1 MMPTITLPFSCPVWG
16 RRKNHL
22 ICAVMLSLVVLVAF
36 TGCSAVQQGSTP
48 FWEEEYQRKYN
59 ESRVQKYGP
68 AAIEKTEVGI
78 PASVYAERINGWP
91 LFYRL
96 GDTMSILWPLFMKT
110 PLGNAVFPVYEY
122 IKEPMRLSLFLYT
135 VGFYADKTQD
145 RSGNYVFPVW
155 FYDRK
160 GEKKAAHLL
169 VLGGWHSSPTRWGN
183 YLIPVWYYRGADG
196 GKDKLFNLLVLAY
209 AESTSDT
216 LEHGVFPVWA
226 YRSNREAKYKK
237 FHYLLFGWIES
248 TPTRVSNNLFPVWFY
263 ESTKDSKDQRHRSL
277 FVLPLPAGFA
287 SGPDELRHGC
297 FPLYYYKRDKD
308 SSSFLSLPMYVS
320 KEPDSKDLVLGGILY
335 WDLQNGKDRYRS
347 LLWPFTHI
355 WSNERSQGHAVA
367 PLYAW
372 TGYADGGW
380 MFNSLLLNRAKGK
393 TNVLNFGG
401 PLFFHATRGESWY
414 TNLFWPIYQGWG
426 SKDSAS
432 HLLLP
437 VGYYREDKE
446 KGRFLDVVGPLLY
459 HSKSQDKWHTSFL
472 FPLYNG
478 WGDKTDQRHLL
489 LPVGYYGKTPQK
501 QAVISPLVSYGKNNQ
516 GEGFFNVLGLLFHRG
531 WDKEGFWTWL
541 TPLLGLQKD
550 KSGHTCWAFPLFIQH
565 TGKNESGF
573 YSPVFSYNK
582 SKDDFWWNAFLAGP
596 TYYSTPGTKSY
607 SCLIG
612 IIHYFVDKDKGR
624 CFNMSCI
631 LPILKVDRYGFSS
644 IPAGYSNEIPSE
656 RETEKELQTA
666 LDGVNRRAKEWEEQE
681 RKRVEEPAQTKDE
694 KAEPRKMPSWCST
707 THWAKKKLGHLLPV
721 VLGSKTVE
729 YTVKYGDSLDKV
741 KDSRKVRSFF
751 TIFPLY
757 FLWSSEDVRGEKE
770 SGANL
775 LGILYMGS
783 KKRVEK
789 DGVAQTHVRRR
800 VLYKFVDYRR
810 QDKMTVTD
818 IFPFMTWDRDPDRSY
833 KRFSFI
839 GPVLRR
845 TVAGEKTQWQILG
858 IKSGDDMAVAPHA
871 PQ

>member
-1 MMPTITLPFSCPVWG
+1 MMPTITLPFSCPVWKG
-16 RRKNHL
+16 RKTHL
-22 ICAVMLSLVVLVAF
+22 ICGLMLTLVLPVAL

-68 AAIEKTEVGI
+68 AAIEKTEAGI
-78 PASVYAERINGWP
+78 PASVYADRINGWP

-135 VGFYADKTQD
+135 VGFYADKSKD
-145 RSGNYVFPVW
+145 RSGSYVFPVW

-169 VLGGWHSSPTRWGN
+169 VLGGWHSSPTRWGH
-183 YLIPVWYYRGADG
+183 YLVPLWFYQSRDG
-196 GKDKLFNLLVLAY
+196 GKDKHFNCMLIAD
-209 AESTSDT
+209 AESTPDS
-216 LEHGVFPVWA
+216 LQHGVFPVWR
-226 YRSNREAKYKK
+226 YRSDSKTKGKE
-237 FHYLLFGWIES
+237 FHYLLFGGIES
-248 TPTRVSNNLFPVWFY
+248 NPRGLSNYLFPVWFY
-263 ESTKDSKDQRHRSL
+263 KSTKDSKDQWHRSL
-277 FVLPLPAGFA
+277 FVTPVLGGFA
-287 SGPDELRHGC
+287 TGPDELRHGC
-297 FPLYYYKRDKD
+297 FPLYYYGRDKD
-308 SSSFLSLPMYVS
+308 SSSFLSLPLYMS
-320 KEPDSKDLVLGGILY
+320 KDPGSKDLVLGGILY

-347 LLWPFTHI
+347 ILWPFTHI

-367 PLYAW
+367 PLYGW
-372 TGYADGGW
+372 TRYADGGW
-380 MFNSLLLNRAKGK
+380 MLNSLLLNRAKGK

-426 SKDSAS
+426 SKDAAS
-432 HLLLP
+432 HLVLP
-437 VGYYREDKE
+437 VGYYREDKD
-446 KGRFLDVVGPLLY
+446 KGRLLDVGGPLFY
-459 HSKSQDKWHTSFL
+459 HSKRQDKWHTSFL

-478 WGDKTDQRHLL
+478 WGRKDDQNHLL
-489 LPVGYYGKTPQK
+489 LPVGFCGKTPEK
-501 QAVISPLVSYGKNNQ
+501 QAVISPLASYGKNNR
-516 GEGFFNVLGLLFHRG
+516 GEGFFNVLCLLFHRG
-531 WDKEGFWTWL
+531 WDKEGFFTWL

-550 KSGHTCWAFPLFIQH
+550 KSGHTCWAFPFFIQH
-565 TGKNESGF
+565 TGKNKSGY

-582 SKDDFWWNAFLAGP
+582 DNGGFWWNAFLAGP
-596 TYYSTPGTKSY
+596 TYYSVPGTKSY
-607 SCLIG
+607 SCLLG

-656 RETEKELQTA
+656 RETEKELQAA
-666 LDGVNRRAKEWEEQE
+666 LDGVNRRAGEWEEQE
-681 RKRVEEPAQTKDE
+681 RKRVEELARTKDE
-694 KAEPRKMPSWCST
+694 KAEPREMPSWCST
-707 THWAKKKLGHLLPV
+707 THWTKKKLGHLLPV

-729 YTVKYGDSLDKV
+729 YTAKYGDSLEKV
-741 KDSRKVRSFF
+741 KDSKRVRRFF
-751 TIFPLY
+751 TVFPLY
-757 FLWSSEDVRGEKE
+757 FLWGSEDVRGEKE

-775 LGILYMGS
+775 LAILYMGS

-789 DGVAQTHVRRR
+789 EGVAQTHARRR
-800 VLYKFVDYRR
+800 ILYKLVDYRR
-810 QDKMTVTD
+810 QDKMTVMD
-818 IFPFMTWDRDPDRSY
+818 VFPFMTWDRDPDRSY

-858 IKSGDDMAVAPHA
+858 IKTGDDIDTSAIK
-871 PQ
+871 

>member
-1 MMPTITLPFSCPVWG
+1 MMPTITLPFSCPVWKG
-16 RRKNHL
+16 RKTHL
-22 ICAVMLSLVVLVAF
+22 ICGLMLTLVLPVAL

-68 AAIEKTEVGI
+68 AAIEKTEAGI
-78 PASVYAERINGWP
+78 PASVYADRINGWP

-135 VGFYADKTQD
+135 VGFYADKSKD
-145 RSGNYVFPVW
+145 RSGSYVFPVW

-169 VLGGWHSSPTRWGN
+169 VLGGWHSSPTRWGH
-183 YLIPVWYYRGADG
+183 YLVPLWFYQSRDG
-196 GKDKLFNLLVLAY
+196 GKDKHFNCMLIAD
-209 AESTSDT
+209 AESTPDS
-216 LEHGVFPVWA
+216 LQHGVFPVWR
-226 YRSNREAKYKK
+226 YRSDSKTKGKE
-237 FHYLLFGWIES
+237 FHYLLFGGIES
-248 TPTRVSNNLFPVWFY
+248 NPRGLSNYLFPVWFY
-263 ESTKDSKDQRHRSL
+263 KSTKDSKDQRHRSL
-277 FVLPLPAGFA
+277 FVTPVLGGFA

-297 FPLYYYKRDKD
+297 FPLYYYGRDKD
-308 SSSFLSLPMYVS
+308 SSSFLSLPLYMS
-320 KEPDSKDLVLGGILY
+320 KDPGSKDLVLGGILY
-335 WDLQNGKDRYRS
+335 WDFQNGKDRYRS
-347 LLWPFTHI
+347 ILWPFTHI

-367 PLYAW
+367 PLYGW
-372 TGYADGGW
+372 TRYADGGW

-426 SKDSAS
+426 SKDTAS
-432 HLLLP
+432 HLVLP
-437 VGYYREDKE
+437 VGYYREDKD
-446 KGRFLDVVGPLLY
+446 KGRLLDVGGPLFY
-459 HSKSQDKWHTSFL
+459 HSKRQDKWHTSFL

-478 WGDKTDQRHLL
+478 WGRKDDQNHLL
-489 LPVGYYGKTPQK
+489 LPVGFCGKTPEK
-501 QAVISPLVSYGKNNQ
+501 QAVISPLASYGKNNR
-516 GEGFFNVLGLLFHRG
+516 GEGFFNVLCLLFHRG
-531 WDKEGFWTWL
+531 WDKEGFFTWL

-550 KSGHTCWAFPLFIQH
+550 KSGHTCWAFPFFIQH
-565 TGKNESGF
+565 TGKNKSGY

-582 SKDDFWWNAFLAGP
+582 DNGGFWWNAFLAGP
-596 TYYSTPGTKSY
+596 TYYSVPGTKSY
-607 SCLIG
+607 SCLLG

-656 RETEKELQTA
+656 RETEKELQAA
-666 LDGVNRRAKEWEEQE
+666 LDGVNRRAGEWEEQE
-681 RKRVEEPAQTKDE
+681 RKRVEELARTKDE
-694 KAEPRKMPSWCST
+694 KAEPREMPSWCST
-707 THWAKKKLGHLLPV
+707 THWTKKKLGHLLPV

-729 YTVKYGDSLDKV
+729 YTAKYGDSLEKV
-741 KDSRKVRSFF
+741 KDSKRVRRFF
-751 TIFPLY
+751 TVFPLY
-757 FLWSSEDVRGEKE
+757 FLWGSEDVRGEKE

-775 LGILYMGS
+775 LAILYMGS

-789 DGVAQTHVRRR
+789 EGVAQTHARRR
-800 VLYKFVDYRR
+800 ILYKLVDYRR
-810 QDKMTVTD
+810 QDKMTVMD
-818 IFPFMTWDRDPDRSY
+818 VFPFMTWDRDPDRSY

-858 IKSGDDMAVAPHA
+858 IKTGDDIDTSAIK
-871 PQ
+871 